1 MWGWMGVALAVALAY
16 YFWKQKSSSAAS
28 SNTSTSS
35 DTTGQTADTSTDQI
49 PQFVNQTYVQ
59 NTPPAP
65 DMPATP
71 VPAVPA
77 PTPAAPAKPAPA
89 APSIPNPL
97 KVSIVP
103 PHYLD
108 RSYTL
113 PNASSTLADLA
124 KQMKITNPAD
134 AFHPANTIAK
144 TFMSTTYPKN
154 HNAKIPKGAQF
165 TYVTGS

>member
-1 MWGWMGVALAVALAY
+1 MGVVLAVVLAY
-16 YFWKQKSSSAAS
+16 YFYKQKSSANAAAS
-28 SNTSTSS
+28 TA
-35 DTTGQTADTSTDQI
+35 ADTSSSGTTDSSQI

-59 NTPPAP
+59 STPPTEPPIVTVPAQP
-65 DMPATP
+65 PATP
-71 VPAVPA
+71 PPGV
-77 PTPAAPAKPAPA
+77 TPKAT
-89 APSIPNPL
+89 IPNPL

-103 PHYLD
+103 PHWMD

-134 AFHPANTIAK
+134 AFHPANSIAK
-144 TFMSTTYPKN
+144 TFMSVTYPKN

-165 TYVTGS
+165 TYVSGS